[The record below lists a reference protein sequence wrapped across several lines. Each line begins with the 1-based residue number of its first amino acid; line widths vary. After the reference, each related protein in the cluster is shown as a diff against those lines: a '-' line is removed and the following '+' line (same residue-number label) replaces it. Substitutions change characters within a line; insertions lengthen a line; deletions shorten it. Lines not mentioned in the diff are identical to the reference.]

1 MNINIKETK
10 RGGVNMNFLIRRF
23 YINEPLETSG
33 LVIKWWESKRL
44 FFNISNIISFIVG
57 LMVIYIFNPGLVNFF
72 LLPFILAYG
81 ILINVVYLI
90 GWIVLAIIKKTWM
103 KVNITVY
110 SSVMLIIFFV
120 SSFFITL
127 SLCVGYLLINIQ

>member
-1 MNINIKETK
+1 
-10 RGGVNMNFLIRRF
+10 MNFLIRRF